1 MGTGQAALVAQE
13 VRQFVSSMKV
23 RQHHATTAAT
33 TATTAATATARN
45 LEAGQTEHTHSDSD
59 SNSRGSYDT
68 SEQPT

>member
-13 VRQFVSSMKV
+13 VRQFVSSMEV
-23 RQHHATTAAT
+23 RQSHAT
-33 TATTAATATARN
+33 ATATARN

-59 SNSRGSYDT
+59 SDSLGTYDT